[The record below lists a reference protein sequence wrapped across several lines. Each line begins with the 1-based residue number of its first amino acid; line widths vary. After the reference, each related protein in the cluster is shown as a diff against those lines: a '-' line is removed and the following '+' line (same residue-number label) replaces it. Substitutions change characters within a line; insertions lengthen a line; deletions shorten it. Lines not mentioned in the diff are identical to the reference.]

1 MLPEDDLDEA
11 TDITFEL
18 EETEAEGQ
26 VTDSESSTDT
36 EEAQEKST
44 KPVFDEAQ
52 QDAFDKAIGKKV
64 YQISEKEREIQG
76 LNARIKALED
86 SAPKEQRPVIPPTPD
101 PYQLSDQEF
110 RRKAGERDEAIA
122 RQAAYDSQQESL
134 QQQQMLAQKQEQE
147 QYVAKQN
154 EKINSYSKKAAALG
168 ITPEELQV
176 AGNTVAG
183 FGVSQDLVDHILED
197 DMGPAITMYLSKNA
211 VELDNIRN
219 MTPMQAAVRIENEI
233 RAEAAKLKPKVSAA
247 PPPVDTPQGA
257 GSAPKARG
265 PEGATF
271 E

>member
-18 EETEAEGQ
+18 EETEPEGQ
-26 VTDSESSTDT
+26 ETDSESSTDT

-44 KPVFDEAQ
+44 KPVFNEAQ
-52 QDAFDKAIGKKV
+52 QESFDKAIGKKV
-64 YQISEKEREIQG
+64 FQISEKDREIKG
-76 LNARIKALED
+76 LNARIKALEE
-86 SAPKEQRPVIPPTPD
+86 SVPKEQRPVIPPTPD

-110 RRKAGERDEAIA
+110 RRKAGERDQAIA
-122 RQAAYDSQQESL
+122 RQAAYDAQQEAREQERLLS
-134 QQQQMLAQKQEQE
+134 QKQEQE
-147 QYVAKQN
+147 RYVAEQN

-183 FGVSQDLVDHILED
+183 FGVSQELVDYILDD

-211 VELDNIRN
+211 VELDNIRS
-219 MTPMQAAVRIENEI
+219 MSPMQAAVRIENQI

-265 PEGATF
+265 PAGATF

>member
-18 EETEAEGQ
+18 EETEPEGQ
-26 VTDSESSTDT
+26 ETDSESSTDT

-44 KPVFDEAQ
+44 KPVFNEAQ
-52 QDAFDKAIGKKV
+52 QESFDKAIGKKV
-64 YQISEKEREIQG
+64 FQISEKDREIKG
-76 LNARIKALED
+76 LNARIKALEE
-86 SAPKEQRPVIPPTPD
+86 SIPKERRPVIPPTPD

-110 RRKAGERDEAIA
+110 RRKAGERDQAIA
-122 RQAAYDSQQESL
+122 RQAAYDAQQEAREQERLLS
-134 QQQQMLAQKQEQE
+134 QKQEQE
-147 QYVAKQN
+147 RYVAEQN

-183 FGVSQDLVDHILED
+183 FGVSQELVDYILDD

-211 VELDNIRN
+211 VELDNIRS
-219 MTPMQAAVRIENEI
+219 MSPMQAAVRIENQI

-265 PEGATF
+265 PAGATF

>member
-44 KPVFDEAQ
+44 KPVFDEVQ

-86 SAPKEQRPVIPPTPD
+86 SVPKEQRPVIPPTPD

-122 RQAAYDSQQESL
+122 RQAAYDSQQQSL
-134 QQQQMLAQKQEQE
+134 QQQQLLAEKQKQE
-147 QYVAKQN
+147 QYVATQN
-154 EKINSYSKKAAALG
+154 EKISSYSKRATALG

-183 FGVSQDLVDHILED
+183 FGVSQDLVDHILGD

-219 MTPMQAAVRIENEI
+219 MPPMQAAIRIENEI
-233 RAEAAKLKPKVSAA
+233 RSEAAKLKPKVSAA

-265 PEGATF
+265 PAGATF

>member
-18 EETEAEGQ
+18 EETEPEGQ
-26 VTDSESSTDT
+26 ETDSESSTDT

-44 KPVFDEAQ
+44 KPVFNEAQ
-52 QDAFDKAIGKKV
+52 QESFDKAIGKKV
-64 YQISEKEREIQG
+64 FQISEKDREIKG
-76 LNARIKALED
+76 LNARIKALEE
-86 SAPKEQRPVIPPTPD
+86 SIPKEQRPVIPPTPD

-110 RRKAGERDEAIA
+110 RRKAGERDQAIA
-122 RQAAYDSQQESL
+122 RQAAYDAQQEAREQERLLS
-134 QQQQMLAQKQEQE
+134 QKQEQE
-147 QYVAKQN
+147 RYVAEQN

-183 FGVSQDLVDHILED
+183 FGVSQELVDYILDD

-211 VELDNIRN
+211 VELDNIRS
-219 MTPMQAAVRIENEI
+219 MSPMQAAVRIENQI

-265 PEGATF
+265 PAGATF

>member
-26 VTDSESSTDT
+26 ETDSESSTDT

-44 KPVFDEAQ
+44 KPVFDEGQ
-52 QDAFDKAIGKKV
+52 QKAFDKAIGKKV
-64 YQISEKEREIQG
+64 YQITEKDREIQG
-76 LNARIKALED
+76 LNARIKSLED
-86 SAPKEQRPVIPPTPD
+86 SLPKEQRPVIPPTPD

-122 RQAAYDSQQESL
+122 RQAAYDSQQQVL
-134 QQQQMLAQKQEQE
+134 QQQQLLDQKQKQE
-147 QYVAKQN
+147 QYVAEQN
-154 EKINSYSKKAAALG
+154 EKINSYSKRANALG
-168 ITPEELQV
+168 ITADELQV

-183 FGVSQDLVDHILED
+183 FGVSQDLVDHILGDE
-197 DMGPAITMYLSKNA
+197 MGPAITMYLSKNA

-219 MTPMQAAVRIENEI
+219 MSPMQAAVRIENQI
-233 RAEAAKLKPKVSAA
+233 RGEAAKLKPKVSAA
-247 PPPVDTPQGA
+247 PPPVEKPQAA
-257 GSAPKARG
+257 GSAPKAKG
-265 PEGATF
+265 PDGATF